1 MTHIT
6 AQYLS
11 ITSYNATSIRHIR
24 LPPPDSPLDPASI
37 VPKPLPALE
46 GKRIIQIASGDYHD
60 VALTEGGEVWTWGAG
75 AHGQLGTGKITTMQD
90 EPERVVFAGE
100 DSNQQTDGQEAQAAE
115 PGAKKEGNRRFAFGI
130 TAAGWHTGALLLG
143 DNLSSAMAAVSAT
156 RDLSSSG
163 QIRNNEDSS
172 AEELLPA
179 DRRPDPWADNGR
191 IVNPG
196 HIVDGPNPRLPP
208 VFRVGYAGRGSVI
221 GNVARRNW
229 QRRQRAQGGGE
240 AAADGDE
247 NNREDED
254 AAINRIN
261 GFNDIEGGSNGRDHD
276 DNGSGD
282 MDGGGT
288 TKE

>member
-24 LPPPDSPLDPASI
+24 LSPPGSPLDPASI

-75 AHGQLGTGKITTMQD
+75 SHGQLGTGKITTMQD

-100 DSNQQTDGQEAQAAE
+100 ETKQQIDGEESPAVKSDAE
-115 PGAKKEGNRRFAFGI
+115 KKGNRRFAFGI

-143 DNLSSAMAAVSAT
+143 DNLSNGMAAASAAT
-156 RDLSSSG
+156 DNSASG
-163 QIRNNEDSS
+163 QTANDEDGS
-172 AEELLPA
+172 AEELVA
-179 DRRPDPWADNGR
+179 AGMRPDPWADNGQ

-208 VFRVGYAGRGSVI
+208 VFRVGYAGRGSVM

-229 QRRQRAQGGGE
+229 QRRQGAQDGGQD
-240 AAADGDE
+240 AADGDE
-247 NNREDED
+247 GTREDAD
-254 AAINRIN
+254 PAIN
-261 GFNDIEGGSNGRDHD
+261 
-276 DNGSGD
+276 
-282 MDGGGT
+282 
-288 TKE
+288 